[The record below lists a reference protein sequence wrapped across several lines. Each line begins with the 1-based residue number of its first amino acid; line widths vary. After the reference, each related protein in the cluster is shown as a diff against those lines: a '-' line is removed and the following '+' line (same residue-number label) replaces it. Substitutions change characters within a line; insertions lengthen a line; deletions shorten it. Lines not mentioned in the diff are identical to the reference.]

1 MSPLMQWLFF
11 AWAYVS
17 ETVILDRKRI
27 GREGTLR
34 EELES
39 EVHYG

>member
-1 MSPLMQWLFF
+1 MALF
-11 AWAYVS
+11 AWAHGS